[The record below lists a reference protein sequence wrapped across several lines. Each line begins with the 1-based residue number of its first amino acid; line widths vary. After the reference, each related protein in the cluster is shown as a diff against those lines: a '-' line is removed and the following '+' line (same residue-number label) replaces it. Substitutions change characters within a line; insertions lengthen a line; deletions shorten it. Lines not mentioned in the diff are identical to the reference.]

1 MINKESSKI
10 RVCLVKISTG
20 QKKYVNYRLD
30 IDMLANIQSKVGIE
44 QGDYMIKSYE
54 IE

>member
-20 QKKYVNYRLD
+20 QKKYVNYNLCV
-30 IDMLANIQSKVGIE
+30 DMLNDIQSKVGIA